1 MLSVIISAVV
11 ILLSVHHFYKRSSH
25 PLRNVRGP
33 PAENF
38 VFGNLRQLMSS
49 EGYNFHADLTQRY
62 GRVVKLH
69 SLLGANDLYVFD
81 HAAMETILVKEESIF
96 NMPDALLAANHL
108 IFGPCLVSTSGARH
122 RRARKILNPV
132 FSLSRLKAISPVI
145 CEIANQTSAE
155 LATKITCESEVD
167 MLEVLGSAALEYI
180 GQGGLGHSFAAHK
193 VEALRDMKELL
204 FAAKR
209 LIVPIQALPFLMKVL
224 PAGLRRRLIDYIP
237 LPDLHLL
244 RDLVD
249 SLNDTSRNILEEKK
263 QTLNEKNNDLSGQ
276 IGQGKDITTL
286 LMKAVASNQAES
298 WMSDEEIL
306 GQMNVLL
313 FAGTDTTGTVMSRC
327 LQELALHPEVQERL
341 RQEIT
346 AVSHCGDLSY
356 EAIDSLPLLE
366 AVCRETLRLYPP
378 AITASRQALADT
390 SLPLSK
396 PIIGIDNTE
405 IREVFVPAGTLVHIG
420 IKAANQDQSIWG
432 PDATAW
438 KPERWSALP
447 ETLVNAKVPG
457 VYTKLMTFIGGPRGC
472 IGFKFAEMVMKTT
485 IAILVKDFIF
495 TLSEKQIV
503 WKLGVAEAPTVG
515 GKHALPMKVKKVIY
529 NNVDS

>member
-1 MLSVIISAVV
+1 
-11 ILLSVHHFYKRSSH
+11 
-25 PLRNVRGP
+25 
-33 PAENF
+33 
-38 VFGNLRQLMSS
+38 
-49 EGYNFHADLTQRY
+49 
-62 GRVVKLH
+62 
-69 SLLGANDLYVFD
+69 
-81 HAAMETILVKEESIF
+81 
-96 NMPDALLAANHL
+96 
-108 IFGPCLVSTSGARH
+108 
-122 RRARKILNPV
+122 
-132 FSLSRLKAISPVI
+132 
-145 CEIANQTSAE
+145 
-155 LATKITCESEVD
+155 D

-180 GQGGLGHSFAAHK
+180 GQGGLGHSFATHK
-193 VEALRDMKELL
+193 VEALHDMKD

-224 PAGLRRRLIDYIP
+224 LAGLRRRLIDYIP
-237 LPDLHLL
+237 LPGLHLL
-244 RDLVD
+244 QDLVD

-286 LMKAVASNQAES
+286 LMKAVASDQAES

-346 AVSHCGDLSY
+346 AVSHRGDLSY
-356 EAIDSLPLLE
+356 KAIDSLPLLE
-366 AVCRETLRLYPP
+366 AVCRETLRFGDCSLMS
-378 AITASRQALADT
+378 ILTSLADT

-472 IGFKFAEMVMKTT
+472 IGFKFAEMVM
-485 IAILVKDFIF
+485 IEWLLLLFSGFAHDLFQRQ
-495 TLSEKQIV
+495 L
-503 WKLGVAEAPTVG
+503 
-515 GKHALPMKVKKVIY
+515 LPFW
-529 NNVDS
+529 